1 MRVGFLGAGRIGAFH
16 AEILKDHPDVGELI
30 IGDADPQRARTLAEK
45 LDATA
50 ADSVDAVFD
59 ARPDAVCIAAA
70 TAAHAE
76 LIHKA
81 ADAGIPTF
89 CEKPIALDVAGTLQV
104 LEHVRAA
111 GIPLHIGFQRR
122 FDAGYRAAREAL
134 AAGQLGTLHRA
145 HVITADP
152 APPHPSYVPTS
163 GGIYRDCHIHD
174 FDIIHWVTGRD
185 VVEVFAVGANRGAD
199 FFRDAGDVDTS
210 LALLRL
216 DDDTLVTVQ
225 GSRYNGAGYDVRME
239 LAGTEA
245 TLVVGLDERAPLR
258 SAEPGVKWP
267 SQQPYVNFLE
277 RFANAYVAE
286 LNAFVDM
293 AAGRIPS
300 PCTGEEALEALYVAE
315 ACDLSRREGRPVRVA
330 EVRA

>member
-16 AEILKDHPDVGELI
+16 AEILKEHPDVRELI

-45 LDATA
+45 LNVTA
-50 ADSVDAVFD
+50 VDSVEAVFA

-76 LIHKA
+76 LIHQA

-89 CEKPIALDVAGTLQV
+89 CEKPIALDVAGTLGV
-104 LEHVRAA
+104 LRHVQAA

-122 FDAGYRAAREAL
+122 FDPGYRAAREAL
-134 AAGQLGTLHRA
+134 AAGQLGTLHRV
-145 HVITADP
+145 HVLTADP
-152 APPHPSYVPTS
+152 TPPHPSYVPTS

-174 FDIIHWVTGRD
+174 FDIIRWVTGRD
-185 VVEVFAVGANRGAD
+185 VVEVFALGANRGAD
-199 FFRDAGDVDTS
+199 FFREAGDVDTS

-216 DDDTLVTVQ
+216 DDDTLVTLQ

-245 TLVVGLDERAPLR
+245 TLVVGLDERTPLR
-258 SAEPGVKWP
+258 SAEAGVKWP
-267 SQQPYVNFLE
+267 SQQPYVNFID
-277 RFANAYVAE
+277 RFANAYVE
-286 LNAFVDM
+286 
-293 AAGRIPS
+293 
-300 PCTGEEALEALYVAE
+300 
-315 ACDLSRREGRPVRVA
+315 
-330 EVRA
+330 